1 MHNMKI
7 TYYKVTHSL
16 CNHHTFA
23 YTYDIWQLYTYKQR
37 NAQTMDYSSENQ
49 QVFCLRVW

>member
-23 YTYDIWQLYTYKQR
+23 YTYLVDDKI
-37 NAQTMDYSSENQ
+37 
-49 QVFCLRVW
+49 